1 MDPVSLS
8 LAATVGSSIIGGVS
22 KFAEGQAGASAAS
35 YQAAIARNNAL
46 IAKQNAQQEIQKGR
60 QQSLLKDMETRSL
73 KGKQIAGM
81 AASGLEVGEGSFGDI
96 LQSSDALGKLDKS
109 LILQGASKNA
119 YAYLT
124 QASNFSSEANL
135 YDMKA
140 SASQTSG
147 YLGMASSLIGGASSF
162 SDKWANYS
170 RVGAV

>member
-8 LAATVGSSIIGGVS
+8 LAATVGSTVIGGVS
-22 KFAEGQAGASAAS
+22 SLMQGQAGAEAAS
-35 YQAAIARNNAL
+35 YQAAIARNNAI

-81 AASGLEVGEGSFGDI
+81 AASGLEVGTGSFGDI
-96 LQSSDALGKLDKS
+96 LESSDQLGRLDKS

-119 YAYLT
+119 TAYLQ

-135 YDMKA
+135 FDMKSSSS
-140 SASQTSG
+140 SASG
-147 YLGMASSLIGGASSF
+147 YLGLAGSLIGGASSF
-162 SDKWANYS
+162 SDKWLGYK
-170 RVGAV
+170 RVGLA